1 MERGQW
7 AGWLGVLA
15 ALGCGFI
22 GGLGASRAAFEAL
35 FPRALWLGR
44 YPAVLGLALLGAVAA
59 VLLWRRL
66 AVRTDPA
73 GALAPILALLIP
85 LLWLSDPAVRLV
97 ESRFLL
103 FLALWLL
110 LVFLVRLWTTRLWP
124 SAVLFALFVAGIY
137 LLTLGRHVGRAD
149 TFEFQVTVPQLGIAH
164 PTGYPLYLLLSKP
177 FTWLPFGTV
186 AARVN
191 LATAFFGMLAV
202 LLLFLLLW
210 RLGGRRVPA
219 LMAALIFSLSPTFWS
234 QAVEAEVY
242 TLHNLIVAAA
252 LLLMVIML
260 QTGQTE
266 RRDLIALAFVLGLG
280 LTNHLTTIL
289 LIPAALL
296 TLTLVA
302 YRTRWSRPQ
311 WLELL
316 PRLLLAF
323 VLPLLLYLYLPL
335 RWAAVN
341 GEPMGFTRFIDWVVG
356 GRFQGALQLR
366 AWLDDP
372 ARYAVVARLL
382 LAEWQPAWSLLLAVL
397 GILWLARRL
406 WPAAAVLL
414 LTWAAFAFYAL
425 NYYVPD
431 LNVFLLP
438 AQMILAICWG
448 LGLAALWEF
457 LDRRYS
463 VLPAAAL
470 ALLLAAPLLLSA
482 AGRWAQIDGSRPD
495 ARVAWA
501 QGVLAQPLAQGA
513 AILADSEKF
522 PPLYYLQQVEGL
534 RPDLDIAVLPDE
546 AAYRA
551 ELSTRIANGQ
561 TVYLARLLPGL
572 EGQYYLRSAGPL
584 LEVGTTAWKEAPARG
599 TEADLD
605 FGAIQ
610 LRGYLLER
618 EAAVEPGATAITFY
632 WQAKESPT
640 QPYYVFTRWSG
651 SDNDQPSGSPAGK
664 HPANNSYPTVAWE
677 PGEMVADFHLLRRP
691 VLSSPREFSLQ
702 VALAPPFT
710 APDQLDWQT
719 VTTLELPSLDELDGA
734 KPVRVWMEAHYLQSI
749 TFPDQVRPEETFSVA
764 VQGDSQSAVAG
775 TLELRLLPAGSD
787 AAPEAPCTVRLGA
800 DGELARA
807 LWNETMVAPAEPGR
821 YRLWAV
827 THGCL
832 EDAESAEA
840 LCGWLAPASGSCPLG
855 EIEVSGVALPE
866 GATNFG
872 DRIAL
877 LDISAEETT
886 LQPGGILPVIITWQ
900 GLGRMQEDYT
910 VTVQVIDAQDRIVGQ
925 VDSWPLQGT
934 YPTSQWPAGERV
946 RDPYVVSLDGELPPG
961 NYRLLVGLYL
971 LATGQRLPVL
981 DDMGATI
988 DDKVIV
994 PGFIVAESGG

>member
-7 AGWLGVLA
+7 TGWLGALA
-15 ALGCGFI
+15 ASGCGFA
-22 GGLGASRAAFEAL
+22 GGLGASRAAYEAL

-44 YPAVLGLALLGAVAA
+44 VPAVLGLALLGGLLAL
-59 VLLWRRL
+59 LLWRRL
-66 AVRTDPA
+66 AAHSDRA
-73 GALAPILALLIP
+73 AALAPLLP
-85 LLWLSDPAVRLV
+85 LLLSLVWLFDPTVRLA

-110 LVFLVRLWTTRLWP
+110 LALLLRLWTARLWP
-124 SAVLFALFVAGIY
+124 AATWLALLVAGTY

-149 TFEFQVTVPQLGIAH
+149 TFEFQVTAPRLGIAH

-191 LATAFFGMLAV
+191 LATAFFGVLAV

-210 RLGGRRVPA
+210 RLGGRRLPA
-219 LMAALIFSLSPTFWS
+219 SLAALLFALSPTFWS

-242 TLHNLIVAAA
+242 TLHNLIVGAA
-252 LLLMVIML
+252 LLLMIML
-260 QTGQTE
+260 LQAAE
-266 RRDLIALAFVLGLG
+266 SEPRNLIALAFVLGLG
-280 LTNHLTTIL
+280 LTNHLTTL
-289 LIPAALL
+289 LLFPAALL
-296 TLTLVA
+296 TIVLVA
-302 YRTRWSRPQ
+302 RRARWNSRQ
-311 WLELL
+311 WLRLL
-316 PRLLLAF
+316 PRLALAF

-372 ARYAVVARLL
+372 ARYGVVARLL
-382 LAEWQPAWSLLLAVL
+382 LAEWRPAWLLLLAIPGV
-397 GILWLARRL
+397 LWLGRRN
-406 WPAAAVLL
+406 WPVAAVLL
-414 LTWAAFAFYAL
+414 LVWAAFVFYAL

-438 AQMILAICWG
+438 AQMILALCWG
-448 LGLAALWEF
+448 LGLAALWQL
-457 LDRRYS
+457 LDRRYG
-463 VLPAAAL
+463 VLPATAL
-470 ALLLAAPLLLSA
+470 ALLLAAPLLFSA
-482 AGRWAQIDGSRPD
+482 AGRWTQMDRSRPD

-522 PPLYYLQQVEGL
+522 PPLYYLQQAEGL
-534 RPDLDIAVLPDE
+534 RPDLDIIVLPDE
-546 AAYRA
+546 PAYRA
-551 ELSTRIANGQ
+551 ELGARLAEGQ

-572 EGQYYLRSAGPL
+572 EGQYHLRSAGPL
-584 LEVGTTAWKEAPARG
+584 LEVGTTGWDEAPAES
-599 TEADLD
+599 TYAALD
-605 FGAIQ
+605 FGSIR
-610 LRGYLLER
+610 LLGYHLEP
-618 EAAVEPGATAITFY
+618 EAAIEPGAAAITFY
-632 WQAKESPT
+632 WQATETPAE
-640 QPYYVFTRWSG
+640 PYYVFTRRSG
-651 SDNDQPSGSPAGK
+651 SDGQPGGPPAGQ

-677 PGEMVADFHLLRRP
+677 PGEVVADFHLLPRP
-691 VLSSPREFSLQ
+691 LLASPREFALQ

-710 APDQLDWQT
+710 PPDELDWQT
-719 VTTLELPSLDELDGA
+719 VTTLELPPPDELAGTT
-734 KPVRVWMEAHYLQSI
+734 PVRVWMEAHYLQGV
-749 TFPDQVRPEETFSVA
+749 TFPEQVRPEETFSVLLE
-764 VQGDSQSAVAG
+764 GDSQSAVAG
-775 TLELRLLPAGSD
+775 TLELLLLPAESA
-787 AAPEAPCTVRLGA
+787 AAPEASCTVRLGTPA
-800 DGELARA
+800 QWAPA
-807 LWNETMVAPAEPGR
+807 LWNESLVAPAGAGR
-821 YRLWAV
+821 YRLWTV
-827 THGCL
+827 THACL

-877 LDISAEETT
+877 LDISADETA
-886 LQPGGILPVIITWQ
+886 LQPGGILPVTLTWQ

-910 VTVQVIDAQDRIVGQ
+910 VTVQVLDEQDRIVGQ

-946 RDPYVVSLDGELPPG
+946 RDPYEVRLEQELPPG
-961 NYRLLVGLYL
+961 NYRLLVGWYL
-971 LATGQRLPVL
+971 LSTGQRLPVL
-981 DDMGATI
+981 DDSGAAV
-988 DDKVIV
+988 DDKVIL
-994 PGFIVAESGG
+994 PGFVVPESGG